1 MKEPLV
7 KVAFLVSLFIYN
19 LKFTLFFYIVFYMSS
34 VTPFW
39 FLILISIVILYI
51 VISISLYYLQDYALF
66 KPETLP
72 EDFQF
77 HYENQET
84 KEYNLTTRDGAIIN
98 GLRFFPKVESKGIV
112 LYLKGNSKSIKG
124 WGKFA
129 VDFTRHGYN
138 VLMVD
143 YRGFG
148 KSTGRRSQKNIKR
161 DLQVVYN
168 KIKEQTTEDRIV
180 LYGRSLGSG
189 FATKLASTNNPKMLI
204 LDAPYYSLTK
214 VTRRYMPFMP
224 LSVLIKY
231 PLPTYKWLK
240 YVQCPIHIIHGTN
253 DKLIPYKSSLK
264 LSKINPELTKLHTV
278 IGGGH
283 KNLNNFESYHK
294 MLDDILNYEPKSI
307 DLSTTS
313 INVIHAS
320 KKNKTKA

>member
-1 MKEPLV
+1 MPYWL
-7 KVAFLVSLFIYN
+7 
-19 LKFTLFFYIVFYMSS
+19 T
-34 VTPFW
+34 
-39 FLILISIVILYI
+39 ILIVIVIIYI
-51 VISISLYYLQDYALF
+51 VISIALYYLQDYALF
-66 KPETLP
+66 KPEKLP

-77 HYENQET
+77 YYDNQET
-84 KEYNLTTRDGAIIN
+84 KEYNLTTRDGAVIN
-98 GLRFFPKVESKGIV
+98 GLRFFPKGESKGIV

-129 VDFTRHGYN
+129 VDFTRHDYN

-161 DLQVVYN
+161 DMQVVYN
-168 KIKEQTTEDRIV
+168 KIKEQTTEDRII

-214 VTRRYMPFMP
+214 VTARYMPFMP
-224 LSVLIKY
+224 LSVLMKY

-264 LSKINPELTKLHTV
+264 LSKINPKLTKLHSV

-283 KNLNNFESYHK
+283 KNLNNFEAYHT
-294 MLDDILNYEPKSI
+294 MLDDILNSEPKSI

-313 INVIHAS
+313 INVIHSS
-320 KKNKTKA
+320 KKNKKQN

>member
-1 MKEPLV
+1 MPYWLHTLV
-7 KVAFLVSLFIYN
+7 IVLIVYVTISVA
-19 LKFTLFFYIVFYMSS
+19 
-34 VTPFW
+34 
-39 FLILISIVILYI
+39 
-51 VISISLYYLQDYALF
+51 LYYLQDYMLF
-66 KPETLP
+66 KPEKLS

-77 HYENQET
+77 NYKNQEF
-84 KEYNLTTRDGAIIN
+84 KEYNLETRDGAVIN
-98 GLRFFPKVESKGIV
+98 GIRFFPKGESKGVV

-148 KSTGRRSQKNIKR
+148 KSTGRRSQKAIKR
-161 DLQVVYN
+161 DLQEIYN
-168 KIKEQTTEDRIV
+168 KIKELTTEDRII

-189 FATKLASTNNPKMLI
+189 FAAKLASMNNPKLLI

-214 VTRRYMPFMP
+214 VTARYAPFMP
-224 LSVLIKY
+224 LSILIKY

-240 YVQCPIHIIHGTN
+240 YVRCPIHIIHGTN
-253 DKLIPYKSSLK
+253 DKLIPYKTSVK
-264 LSKINPELTKLHTV
+264 LSKVNPKLTKLHTV

-283 KNLNNFESYHK
+283 KNLNTFESYHS
-294 MLDDILNYEPKSI
+294 MIHDILNNKPKDI

-313 INVIHAS
+313 IHVKHSS
-320 KKNKTKA
+320 KPQKTEA

>member
-1 MKEPLV
+1 VLV
-7 KVAFLVSLFIYN
+7 IFAFYF
-19 LKFTLFFYIVFYMSS
+19 
-34 VTPFW
+34 
-39 FLILISIVILYI
+39 
-51 VISISLYYLQDYALF
+51 VISVALYYLQDYILF
-66 KPETLP
+66 KPEKLP
-72 EDFQF
+72 KDFQF
-77 HYENQET
+77 YYDNQET
-84 KEYNLTTRDGAIIN
+84 IEYNLETRDGAIIN
-98 GLRFFPKVESKGIV
+98 GVRFLPQGESKGVV

-138 VLMVD
+138 VVMID

-148 KSTGRRSQKNIKR
+148 KSTGRRSQKAIKR
-161 DLQVVYN
+161 DLQMIYE
-168 KIKEQTTEDRIV
+168 KIREQSSEDRMI

-189 FATKLASTNNPKMLI
+189 FAAKLASMNNPKMLI

-214 VTRRYMPFMP
+214 VTARYMPFMP
-224 LSVLIKY
+224 LSILIKY

-240 YVQCPIHIIHGTN
+240 YVQCPIHIIHGTD
-253 DKLIPYKSSLK
+253 DKLIPYKTSVK
-264 LSKINPELTKLHTV
+264 LSQVSPKLTRLHTI

-294 MLDDILNYEPKSI
+294 MLDEILNSKPQEI

-313 INVIHAS
+313 IHVIHSS